1 MINIDMEQVINIV
14 KEASKLFADREAA
27 EHTTVKGKADFVTE
41 VDVAVQN
48 YIQERLEQLYPQIQF
63 LSEEKNN
70 EDVDKNGLVWV
81 LDPVDGTT
89 NLIHDYKASVISLAL
104 MELGKPMMGIVYNP
118 YNKELFTA
126 KAGEGCYCNGK
137 KVTVSSATE
146 MEDCLIAIGTS
157 PYYKEMAKKNFAIFE
172 KLFCDCQDIRRTG
185 SAALDLAY
193 VASGRIEGYFE
204 RSLKIWDFA
213 AGTLLVQEAGGMV
226 VNYQGEEAKMD
237 MVGDIVAGN
246 RAVVAKLVE
255 KYL

>member
-1 MINIDMEQVINIV
+1 MTNINMEQVINIV

-104 MELGKPMMGIVYNP
+104 MEQGKPIVGIVYNP

-137 KVTVSSATE
+137 KVTVSSVTK

-157 PYYKEMAKKNFAIFE
+157 PYYKEMAKKNFTVFE

-213 AGTLLVQEAGGMV
+213 AGSLLVKEAGGV
-226 VNYQGEEAKMD
+226 IVNYQGEEAKMD

-246 RAVVAKLVE
+246 QEVVMQLVE

>member
-1 MINIDMEQVINIV
+1 MKHINMEQVIDIV
-14 KEASKLFADREAA
+14 KEASNLFADREAA

-48 YIQERLEQLYPQIQF
+48 YIQERLEKLYPQIQF

-104 MELGKPMMGIVYNP
+104 MEHGEPMMGIVYNP
-118 YNKELFTA
+118 YSKEMFTA
-126 KAGEGCYCNGK
+126 KAGEGCFCNGK
-137 KVTVSSATE
+137 RVKVSSASK
-146 MEDCLIAIGTS
+146 MEECLIAIGTS
-157 PYYKEMAKKNFAIFE
+157 PYYKEMAKKNFMAFE

-213 AGTLLVQEAGGMV
+213 AGMLLVKEAGGV
-226 VNYQGEEAKMD
+226 VQNYQGEAAKME

-246 RAVVAKLVE
+246 QEVVTQLVE
-255 KYL
+255 NYL

>member
-1 MINIDMEQVINIV
+1 MKKISMEQVIDIV

-48 YIQERLEQLYPQIQF
+48 YIQERLEKLYPQIQF
-63 LSEEKNN
+63 LSEEKSN
-70 EDVDKNGLVWV
+70 EDVDRNGLVWV

-104 MELGKPMMGIVYNP
+104 MEQGEPIMGIVYNP
-118 YNKELFTA
+118 YSQEMFTA

-137 KVTVSSATE
+137 KVTVSQARQ

-157 PYYKEMAKKNFAIFE
+157 PYYKDMAKKNFATFE

-193 VASGRIEGYFE
+193 VASGRIEAYFE
-204 RSLKIWDFA
+204 RQLKIWDFA
-213 AGTLLVQEAGGMV
+213 AGMLLVKEAGGV
-226 VNYQGEEAKMD
+226 VQNFDGKPAQTD

-246 RAVVAKLVE
+246 ETVVTQLVN

>member
-1 MINIDMEQVINIV
+1 MKNVDIEQIITIV
-14 KEASKLFADREAA
+14 KEASNLFADREAA

-48 YIQERLEQLYPQIQF
+48 YIQEKLEQLYPQIQF
-63 LSEEKNN
+63 LSEEKDN

-104 MELGKPMMGIVYNP
+104 MDAGNSIIGIVYNP
-118 YNKELFTA
+118 YSKELFTA
-126 KAGEGCYCNGK
+126 KEGEGCFCNGK
-137 KVTVSSATE
+137 KVMVSQASK
-146 MEDCLIAIGTS
+146 MEECLIAIGTS
-157 PYYKEMAKKNFAIFE
+157 PYYKEMAKKNFEIFG

-213 AGTLLVQEAGGMV
+213 AGMLLVKEAGGVV
-226 VNYQGEEAKMD
+226 VNYQGEEAGMD

-246 RAVVAKLVE
+246 QAVVTQLVE

>member
-1 MINIDMEQVINIV
+1 MKNVDIEQIIDIV
-14 KEASKLFADREAA
+14 KEASQLFADREAA

-48 YIQERLEQLYPQIQF
+48 YIQERLENLYPQIQF
-63 LSEEKNN
+63 LSEEKDN
-70 EDVDKNGLVWV
+70 EDVDRNGLVWV

-104 MELGKPMMGIVYNP
+104 VEAGEPMIGIVYNLS
-118 YNKELFTA
+118 NKELFTA
-126 KAGEGCYCNGK
+126 KAGEGCFCNGK
-137 KVTVSSATE
+137 KVRVSQASK
-146 MEDCLIAIGTS
+146 MEECLISIGTS
-157 PYYKEMAKKNFAIFE
+157 PYYKEMAKKNFEIFE

-213 AGTLLVQEAGGMV
+213 AGMLLVKEAGGV
-226 VNYQGEEAKMD
+226 VKNYQGENAKME

-246 RAVVAKLVE
+246 REVVMQLVE
-255 KYL
+255 KYF